1 MNSLSPLPALR
12 AIPPPTIRNFS
23 GSAATYSRSTI
34 HPRPVLIVVEGP
46 HDVTFLQQ
54 VSRTLHA
61 AKPDLIDLFH
71 AEAQGNIL
79 FLPVGGGYLWNWVER
94 LAPLGLQEFHLY
106 DRELPPETSRRQAFI
121 ERLLQRPRCTA
132 RLTSKRSL
140 ENFLPA
146 DAIQRLAHVAVEVT
160 DDNDV
165 ALDLAIAWWNG
176 SPRSK
181 SWSALPDR
189 RRRKLRERAKRF
201 LHQRVV
207 PQLTPEDIFQNDPH
221 REISG
226 WLQEICRLI
235 A

>member
-12 AIPPPTIRNFS
+12 PIPPPAIRTSS
-23 GSAATYSRSTI
+23 GSVATQPFSTL

-54 VSRTLHA
+54 VSRILHTA
-61 AKPDLIDLFH
+61 NPDLIHLYH
-71 AEAQGNIL
+71 AEAQGKIL

-121 ERLLQRPRCTA
+121 ERLRRRPRCSA
-132 RLTSKRSL
+132 LLTSKRSL
-140 ENFLPA
+140 ENFLPV
-146 DAIQRLAHVAVEVT
+146 DAIQRLAHVTVEVT

-181 SWSALPDR
+181 SWSSLPDR
-189 RRRKLRERAKRF
+189 RRKKLRERAKRF

-207 PQLTPEDIFQNDPH
+207 PQLTPDDIAESDPH
-221 REISG
+221 GEISS
-226 WLQEICRLI
+226 WLQEIGRLI
-235 A
+235 R